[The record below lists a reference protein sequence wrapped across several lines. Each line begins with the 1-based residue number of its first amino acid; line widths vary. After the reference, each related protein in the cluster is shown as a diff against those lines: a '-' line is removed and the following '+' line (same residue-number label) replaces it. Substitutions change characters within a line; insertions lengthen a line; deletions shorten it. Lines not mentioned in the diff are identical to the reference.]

1 MKYLVKYSGEMTT
14 KSRVVRNQFCRQL
27 RRNLARLFRLHL
39 SLTDKAA
46 MPHDP
51 EAVNVDSTWD
61 NIQITLPAGKE
72 HLAHAVEAILA
83 NTPGVWSFNRV
94 VSKPLAS
101 FDDMVAQ
108 TLVVYG
114 ERLRGKTFVVR
125 CRRVGKHDFNSM
137 DVERYVGGGLRM
149 RSEAA
154 GVDLHNP
161 EVTVH
166 LEIRHQDF
174 YIIDASI
181 SGLGGFPLGTQ
192 DSVISLISG
201 GFDSAVS
208 TYLSVKRGLRTHFLF
223 FNLGGRE
230 HEIAVK
236 EIAVYLWLKYGASH
250 SVQFVTV
257 PFEAVVNEILEKI
270 DNSQMGVILKRM
282 MMRAATAVAD
292 YLEVEA
298 MVTGECVA
306 QVSSQTLA
314 NLAVINEVTTKMI
327 LRPLIMT
334 DKQDIVDLARKIGT
348 EEFSAVIP
356 EYCGV
361 ISVKPTTRAKRHK
374 IAHEEL
380 RFDFSVLE
388 RAIAERVSLDI
399 RTMQPEGGETAL
411 PPPAFDETL
420 QIPDE
425 KLVVIDIRHPDDEER
440 RPLLPP
446 GYPVQKVPF
455 FRLNAQFPA
464 LATDKHYLLYCDK
477 GVMSRLHAS
486 HLREQGF
493 SNVGIYRK

>member
-14 KSRVVRNQFCRQL
+14 KSRVVRNQFCKQL

-39 SLTDKAA
+39 GLNDKAA

-51 EAVNVDSTWD
+51 DAIRVDSTWD
-61 NIQITLPAGKE
+61 NIRISLPPGMEQQAS
-72 HLAHAVEAILA
+72 AVEAILA
-83 NTPGVWSFNRV
+83 NTPGIWSFNRV
-94 VSKPLAS
+94 ATQPLS
-101 FDDMVAQ
+101 GFDEMVEQ
-108 TLVVYG
+108 TLAIYG

-125 CRRVGKHDFNSM
+125 CRRVGKHEFNSM
-137 DVERYVGGGLRM
+137 DVERHVGGGLRQ
-149 RSEAA
+149 RSEATK
-154 GVDLHNP
+154 VDLHKP
-161 EVTVH
+161 QVTVN
-166 LEIRHQDF
+166 LEIRHQELF
-174 YIIDASI
+174 IIDASI
-181 SGLGGFPLGTQ
+181 AGIGGFPLGTQ

-236 EIAVYLWLKYGASH
+236 EIALYLWLKFGASH

-257 PFEAVVNEILEKI
+257 PFEAVVAEILEKI
-270 DNSQMGVILKRM
+270 DNSQMGVVLKRM
-282 MMRAATAVAD
+282 MLRAATVVAD

-298 MVTGECVA
+298 LVTGESVA

-314 NLAVINEVTTKMI
+314 NLAVINEVTTKMV

-334 DKQDIVDLARKIGT
+334 DKQDIVDMAKQIGT

-374 IAHEEL
+374 IAHEEQ
-380 RFDFSVLE
+380 RFDFAVLE
-388 RAIAERVSLDI
+388 RALAERVSLDI
-399 RTMQPEGGETAL
+399 RTMQPEDGQTAVTGED
-411 PPPAFDETL
+411 FDNIS
-420 QIPDE
+420 QIPAE

-440 RPLLPP
+440 RPLSPP
-446 GYPVQKVPF
+446 CYPLQKVPF
-455 FRLNAQFPA
+455 FRLNVQFPA
-464 LATDKHYLLYCDK
+464 LSADKHYLLYCDK

>member
-14 KSRVVRNQFCRQL
+14 KSRVVRNQFCKQL

-39 SLTDKAA
+39 GLNDKAA

-51 EAVNVDSTWD
+51 DAIRVDSTWD
-61 NIQITLPAGKE
+61 NIQISLPAGKE
-72 HLAHAVEAILA
+72 QQVPAVEAILA
-83 NTPGVWSFNRV
+83 NTPGIWSFNRV
-94 VSKPLAS
+94 VSQPLSS
-101 FDDMVAQ
+101 FDDMVEQ
-108 TLVVYG
+108 TLSIYG
-114 ERLRGKTFVVR
+114 ERLRGRTFVVR
-125 CRRVGKHDFNSM
+125 CRRVGKHEFNSM
-137 DVERYVGGGLRM
+137 DVERQVGGGLRL
-149 RSEAA
+149 RSGAT
-154 GVDLHNP
+154 GVDLHTP
-161 EVTVH
+161 QVTVN
-166 LEIRHQDF
+166 LEIRHQELF
-174 YIIDASI
+174 IIDASI
-181 SGLGGFPLGTQ
+181 AGIGGFPLGTQ
-192 DSVISLISG
+192 DSVVSLISG

-236 EIAVYLWLKYGASH
+236 EIALYLWLKFGASH
-250 SVQFVTV
+250 PVQFVTV
-257 PFEAVVNEILEKI
+257 PFEAVVTEILEKI
-270 DNSQMGVILKRM
+270 DNSQMGVVLKRM
-282 MMRAATAVAD
+282 MLRAATVVAD

-298 MVTGECVA
+298 LVTGESVA
-306 QVSSQTLA
+306 QVSSQTLV
-314 NLAVINEVTTKMI
+314 NLAVINEVTTKMV

-334 DKQDIVDLARKIGT
+334 DKQDIVDMARQIGT

-374 IAHEEL
+374 IAHEEQ
-380 RFDFSVLE
+380 RFDFAVLE

-399 RTMQPEGGETAL
+399 RTMQPENGESTATHED
-411 PPPAFDETL
+411 FGDIS
-420 QIPDE
+420 QIPE
-425 KLVVIDIRHPDDEER
+425 GRLVVIDIRHPDDEEK
-440 RPLLPP
+440 RPLSLPP
-446 GYPVQKVPF
+446 YPVQKVPF

-464 LATDKHYLLYCDK
+464 LSTDKHYLLYCDK

>member
-14 KSRVVRNQFCRQL
+14 KSRVVRNQFCKQL

-39 SLTDKAA
+39 GLNDKAA
-46 MPHDP
+46 MPNDP
-51 EAVNVDSTWD
+51 DAIRVDSTWD
-61 NIQITLPAGKE
+61 NIRISLPEGRE
-72 HLAHAVEAILA
+72 QHAPALEAILA
-83 NTPGVWSFNRV
+83 NTPGIWSFNRV
-94 VSKPLAS
+94 VSQPLPG
-101 FDDMVAQ
+101 FDEMVEQ
-108 TLVVYG
+108 TLSIYG

-125 CRRVGKHDFNSM
+125 CRRVGKHEFNSM
-137 DVERYVGGGLRM
+137 DVERHVGGGLRM
-149 RSEAA
+149 RSEAS
-154 GVDLHNP
+154 GVDLHTP
-161 EVTVH
+161 QVTVN
-166 LEIRHQDF
+166 LEIRHQEF
-174 YIIDASI
+174 FIIDASI
-181 SGLGGFPLGTQ
+181 AGIGGFPLGTQ

-208 TYLSVKRGLRTHFLF
+208 SYLSVKRGLRTHFLF

-236 EIAVYLWLKYGASH
+236 EIALYLWLKFGASH
-250 SVQFVTV
+250 PVQFVTV
-257 PFEAVVNEILEKI
+257 PFEAVVTEILEKI
-270 DNSQMGVILKRM
+270 DNSQMGVVLKRM
-282 MMRAATAVAD
+282 MLRAATVVAD

-298 MVTGECVA
+298 LVTGESVA
-306 QVSSQTLA
+306 QVSSQTLV
-314 NLAVINEVTTKMI
+314 NLAVINEVTTKMV

-334 DKQDIVDLARKIGT
+334 DKQDIVDMARQIGT

-374 IAHEEL
+374 IAHEEQ
-380 RFDFSVLE
+380 RFDFAVLE

-399 RTMQPEGGETAL
+399 RTMQPEDGQPVATNED
-411 PPPAFDETL
+411 FDNIS
-420 QIPDE
+420 QIPED

-440 RPLLPP
+440 RPLAPP
-446 GYPVQKVPF
+446 GYPLQKVPF

-464 LATDKHYLLYCDK
+464 LSADKHYLLYCDK

>member
-39 SLTDKAA
+39 QLTDKAA
-46 MPHDP
+46 APHDP
-51 EAVNVDSTWD
+51 EAVSVDSTWD
-61 NIQITLPAGKE
+61 NIQITLPAGKD
-72 HLAHAVEAILA
+72 HLAAAVEAVLA

-94 VSKPLAS
+94 VSQPLTS
-101 FDDMVAQ
+101 FDDMVEQ
-108 TLVVYG
+108 TLAVYG

-125 CRRVGKHDFNSM
+125 CRRVGKHEFNSM
-137 DVERYVGGGLRM
+137 DVERFVGGGLRQ

-161 EVTVH
+161 DVTVQ
-166 LEIRHQDF
+166 LEIRGQEF

-181 SGLGGFPLGTQ
+181 HGLGGFPLGTQ

-201 GFDSAVS
+201 GFDSAVA

-223 FNLGGRE
+223 FNLGGHE

-236 EIAVYLWLKYGASH
+236 EIALYLWLKYGASH
-250 SVQFVTV
+250 PVQFVTV
-257 PFEAVVNEILEKI
+257 PFEAVVTEILEKI

-282 MMRAATAVAD
+282 MMRAATVVAD
-292 YLEVEA
+292 HLEVEA

-380 RFDFSVLE
+380 RFDFAVLD

-399 RTMQPEGGETAL
+399 RTMQPEGGETA
-411 PPPAFDETL
+411 PATAEFAEIS
-420 QIPDE
+420 QIPDAM
-425 KLVVIDIRHPDDEER
+425 LVIIDIRHPEDEER
-440 RPLLPP
+440 RPLLQT

-464 LATDKHYLLYCDK
+464 LSNDRHYLLYCDK

-486 HLREQGF
+486 HLRDQGF
-493 SNVGIYRK
+493 SNVGVYRK